1 MPIESLTADQID
13 FFNDQGYVLL
23 PGLIEPN
30 HRQRLIAEVEEMVAH
45 RSAGDN
51 RMIVSYDEMGMLTSH
66 PPVIAMVEQLMGGTP
81 FSMHHIHSARHEPG
95 DEGIGWHQD
104 YEQIPQTNRTH
115 LMVHVFYYLSGM
127 NGEIGDLL
135 VLPRSQYV
143 IAQRDLRMLD
153 SIDLPGSV
161 CIDDLEP
168 GSAVV
173 VHSAV
178 WHTRRPKP
186 GGDSGPRYF
195 VDVSYCQHGTRW
207 PGYGNVDEINAT
219 ALEMG
224 LDRDGRY
231 AYLYDGSCFF
241 EREGYTRRLEE
252 LNQGSF
258 VQRLLDGDG

>member
-1 MPIESLTADQID
+1 
-13 FFNDQGYVLL
+13 
-23 PGLIEPN
+23 
-30 HRQRLIAEVEEMVAH
+30 
-45 RSAGDN
+45 
-51 RMIVSYDEMGMLTSH
+51 MLTSH

-95 DEGIGWHQD
+95 DEGIVWHQD
-104 YEQIPQTNRTH
+104 YEQIPQPNRTH

-168 GSAVV
+168 GAAVV

-195 VDVSYCQHGTRW
+195 VVVSYCQHGTRW
-207 PGYGNVDEINAT
+207 PGYCNVDEINAT